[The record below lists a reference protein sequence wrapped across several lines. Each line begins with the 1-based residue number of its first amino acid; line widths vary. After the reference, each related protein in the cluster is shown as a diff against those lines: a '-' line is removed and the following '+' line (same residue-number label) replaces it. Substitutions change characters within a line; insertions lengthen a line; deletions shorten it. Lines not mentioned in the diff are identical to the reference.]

1 MISTSNY
8 LSAVC
13 RVSAKAAIRNDQNE
27 ILVIKEHTDQWRLP
41 GGGIDHDE
49 LISPVLG
56 RQKAKTIES
65 DKTSA

>member
-27 ILVIKEHTDQWRLP
+27 IPVIKEHADQWGLP
-41 GGGIDHDE
+41 GGGVDHGE
-49 LISPVLG
+49 PISPVLG
-56 RQKAKTIES
+56 KQKVNIEERCEL
-65 DKTSA
+65 